1 MKDKRNDRNQFL
13 MKQFLL
19 IGFVFSFVNGYA
31 QLYKDKSADADARA
45 NDLLSKMTLEEKIDY
60 IGGYKGFYIRGIERL
75 GLPEIK
81 LTDGPVGTHKDGKS
95 TAYPASILSAAT
107 WDTALIYQLG
117 KQLGRDS
124 RARGV
129 HVLLAPGVNIIRAPM
144 GGRNFEYFS
153 EDPLL
158 ASKATVAYVKG
169 LQDEKVVA
177 TVKHFAANNQEWD
190 RHNVSSDIDERTLNE
205 VYLAPFR
212 AAVLEGKAGSV
223 MTSYNLLNGIHTS
236 EHNELNNEILKSRWK
251 FDGFMMSDWN
261 ATYDAVAAANGG
273 LDLEMPGA
281 RFMNK
286 EKLLPAL
293 KSGLV
298 KEATIDDKVRRML
311 RIIFR
316 FGFFDSPQLDKTIP
330 LDNPDAA
337 KVALDLARSGIVLL
351 KNEKKILPL
360 DPAKTESIAVIGPNA
375 NAYISGGGSS
385 YTFPFHSVSPLAGI
399 QHVFNG
405 AKVTYAAG
413 LPTLPD
419 RIRQSVFYTEAG
431 SNTRGLKAEYFGN
444 TKLEGKPAISSID
457 TSVNISNGYHI
468 AAENKGI
475 PYDHCSMRWTGVVR
489 PGKTIRY
496 RFTIRGFDG
505 FRLWVNEKQ
514 EINAWV
520 DQGITTREAV
530 VELEAGKEYAVRL
543 EYFANVHPVDIGFA
557 WDEDRLSFDDAVA
570 SAKQSRVAIVCVG
583 FNESSERES
592 NDRTFALPAYQDSLI
607 NAIAK
612 ANPNT
617 IVLLNA
623 GGSAD
628 VSKWINNVKGLLHI
642 FYSGQE
648 GGTAIAEILS
658 GKINPSGK
666 LPVSMEKRWEDNP
679 AYNYYY
685 DPSGGKR
692 VAYKEGVFVGY
703 RHYDSKRV
711 APQFPFGFGLSYSS
725 FTLRNLAIENTGKVN
740 HPSLRVT
747 LDVVNTGKADGAEVV
762 QLYVKE
768 LHPSLVRP
776 GKELKAFA
784 KVFLKKGE
792 TKKVALILDASAFSF
807 YDIQRKDFTYNKGE
821 FELLIG
827 NSSANIVL
835 KKKVRIDQ

>member
-1 MKDKRNDRNQFL
+1 

-19 IGFVFSFVNGYA
+19 LAFVFSLVNGNA
-31 QLYKDKSADADARA
+31 QLYKDKSADVEARA
-45 NDLLSKMTLEEKIDY
+45 NDLLSRMTLDEKIDY
-60 IGGYKGFYIRGIERL
+60 IGGYKGFYIRGIDRL

-153 EDPLL
+153 EDPFL
-158 ASKATVAYVKG
+158 ASKVTVAYVKG
-169 LQDEKVVA
+169 LQDERVVA

-190 RHNVSSDIDERTLNE
+190 RHNVSSDIDERTLHE

-236 EHNELNNEILKSRWK
+236 EHNELNNEILKKKWG

-273 LDLEMPGA
+273 LDLEMPSA

-286 EKLLPAL
+286 TQLLPAI
-293 KSGLV
+293 KNGLV
-298 KEATIDDKVRRML
+298 KEAVIDDKVRRML
-311 RIIFR
+311 RVIFR
-316 FGFFDSPQLDKTIP
+316 FGFFDKMQLDKSIP

-337 KVALDLARSGIVLL
+337 KVALDLARNGIVLL
-351 KNEKKILPL
+351 KNEQNVLPL
-360 DPAKTESIAVIGPNA
+360 DAAKTKSIAVIGPNA
-375 NAYISGGGSS
+375 NSYISGGGSS
-385 YTFPFHSVSPLAGI
+385 YTFPFHSVSPLEGI
-399 QHVFNG
+399 KSLFNRS
-405 AKVTYAAG
+405 KVTYAAG

-431 SNTRGLKAEYFGN
+431 GITRGLKGEYFSN
-444 TKLEGKPAISSID
+444 IKLEGKAEISSVD

-475 PYDHCSMRWTGVVR
+475 PFDHCSMRWTGVIR
-489 PGKTIRY
+489 PLKTTSY
-496 RFTIRGFDG
+496 RFTVRGFDG
-505 FRLWVNEKQ
+505 FRLWINNKQ

-530 VELEAGKEYAVRL
+530 VALEAGKEYAVRL

-557 WDEDRLSFDDAVA
+557 WDEDRLSFADAIA
-570 SAKQSRVAIVCVG
+570 AAKQSEIAIVCIG

-592 NDRTFALPAYQDSLI
+592 NDRTFELPAYQDSLV

-612 ANPNT
+612 TNPNT

-628 VSKWINNVKGLLHI
+628 ISKWIANVKGLLHL
-642 FYSGQE
+642 FYGGQE

-685 DPSGGKR
+685 DPSGTKK
-692 VAYKEGVFVGY
+692 VEYKEGVYVGY
-703 RHYDSKRV
+703 RHYDSKHIG
-711 APQFPFGFGLSYSS
+711 PQFPFGFGLSYSR
-725 FTLRNLAIENTGKVN
+725 FALRNLSVSNTGKQN
-740 HPSLRVT
+740 SPALRVSFDIT
-747 LDVVNTGKADGAEVV
+747 NTGKMDGAEVV

-768 LHPSLVRP
+768 LKPALARP
-776 GKELKAFA
+776 DKELKSFT

-792 TKKVALILDASAFSF
+792 TKRVTMNLDVAAFSW
-807 YDIQRKDFTYNKGE
+807 YDVKTRSFIYQAGD
-821 FELLIG
+821 FELMIG
-827 NSSANIVL
+827 NSSANILLNKIVH
-835 KKKVRIDQ
+835 IDQ

>member
-1 MKDKRNDRNQFL
+1 

-19 IGFVFSFVNGYA
+19 IGFVLSFVNSHA
-31 QLYKDKSADADARA
+31 QLYKDKTADADTRA
-45 NDLLSKMTLEEKIDY
+45 NDLLSKMTLDEKIDY
-60 IGGYKGFYIRGIERL
+60 IGGYRGFYIRGIERL

-81 LTDGPVGTHKDGKS
+81 LTDGPVGTHKDGRS

-158 ASKATVAYVKG
+158 ASKITVAYVKG

-212 AAVLEGKAGSV
+212 AAVLQGKAGSV

-236 EHNELNNEILKSRWK
+236 EHNELNNRILKEKWK

-281 RFMNK
+281 RFMSK

-298 KEATIDDKVRRML
+298 KESVIDDKVRRIL

-316 FGFFDSPQLDKTIP
+316 FGFFDNPQLDKSIP
-330 LDNPDAA
+330 LDNPEAA
-337 KVALDLARSGIVLL
+337 KVALDLAKSGIVLL
-351 KNEKKILPL
+351 KNERKILPL
-360 DPAKTESIAVIGPNA
+360 DPAKTKSIAVIGPNA

-399 QHVFNG
+399 QQIFSKASV
-405 AKVTYAAG
+405 AYAAG

-431 SNTRGLKAEYFGN
+431 GNTRGLKAEYFDN
-444 TKLEGKPAISSID
+444 TKLEGKPVISSID
-457 TSVNISNGYHI
+457 TSVSISNGYHI
-468 AAENKGI
+468 AAENKGT
-475 PYDHCSMRWTGVVR
+475 PYDHCSMRWTGVIR
-489 PGKTIRY
+489 PVKTTGY
-496 RFTIRGFDG
+496 RFTVRGFDG
-505 FRLWVNEKQ
+505 FRLWVNNKQ
-514 EINAWV
+514 VIDAWV
-520 DQGITTREAV
+520 DQGITMREAV
-530 VELEAGKEYAVRL
+530 VELEAGNEYAVRL

-557 WDEDRLSFDDAVA
+557 WDENRLSFDDAVA
-570 SAKQSRVAIVCVG
+570 AAKRSEVAVVCVG

-592 NDRTFALPAYQDSLI
+592 NDRTFTLPAYQDSLV
-607 NAIAK
+607 NVIAK

-628 VSKWINNVKGLLHI
+628 VSKWISNVKGLLHI

-648 GGTAIAEILS
+648 GGTAIAEILT
-658 GKINPSGK
+658 GDVNPSGK
-666 LPVSMEKRWEDNP
+666 LPVSIEKRWEDNP

-685 DPSGGKR
+685 DPSGSKR
-692 VAYKEGVFVGY
+692 VAYSEGVFVGY
-703 RHYDSKRV
+703 RHYDSKRIE
-711 APQFPFGFGLSYSS
+711 PQFPFGFGLSYTS
-725 FTLRNLAIENTGKVN
+725 FSLRNLSVENTGSQGD
-740 HPSLRVT
+740 PSLKIS
-747 LDVVNTGKADGAEVV
+747 LDVTNTGKYDGAEVV

-768 LHPSLVRP
+768 LHPSLPRP
-776 GKELKAFA
+776 EKELKAFT

-792 TKKVALILDASAFSF
+792 TKRVQLMLDAAAFSW
-807 YDIQRKDFTYNKGE
+807 YDTGIGDFNYRKGD
-821 FELLIG
+821 FELMIG
-827 NSSANIVL
+827 NSSANILL
-835 KKKVRIDQ
+835 KKTVAIGQ

>member
-1 MKDKRNDRNQFL
+1 MKDKRNDRNTRV

-19 IGFVFSFVNGYA
+19 IAFILFLVKGNA
-31 QLYKDKSADADARA
+31 QLYKDKSAAVEVRV
-45 NDLLSKMTLEEKIDY
+45 NDLLSKMTPDEKIDY

-107 WDTALIYQLG
+107 WDTALVYELG

-158 ASKATVAYVKG
+158 ASKVTVAYVKG

-190 RHNVSSDIDERTLNE
+190 RHNVSSDIDERSLHE

-236 EHNELNNEILKSRWK
+236 EHNELNNEILKKKWG

-273 LDLEMPGA
+273 LDLEMPSA

-286 EKLLPAL
+286 TQLLPAI

-298 KEATIDDKVRRML
+298 KQEVIDDKVRRIL

-330 LDNPDAA
+330 LDNPGAA
-337 KVALDLARSGIVLL
+337 KVALDLARNGIVLL
-351 KNEKKILPL
+351 KNEKNILPL
-360 DPAKTESIAVIGPNA
+360 NIAKTKSIAVIGPNA
-375 NAYISGGGSS
+375 NSYISGGGSS
-385 YTFPFHSVSPLAGI
+385 YTFPFHSVSTLGGI
-399 QHVFNG
+399 QHLFTSS
-405 AKVTYAAG
+405 AITYAAG

-419 RIRQSVFYTEAG
+419 RIRQSVFYTEPG
-431 SNTRGLKAEYFGN
+431 SNIKGLKAEYFSN
-444 TKLEGKPAISSID
+444 IKLEGKPAINVVD
-457 TSVNISNGYHI
+457 TSVSISNGYHI

-475 PYDHCSMRWTGVVR
+475 PFDHCSMRWTGVVR
-489 PGKTIRY
+489 PGKTTRY
-496 RFTIRGFDG
+496 RFTVRGFDG
-505 FRLWVNEKQ
+505 FRLWINNKP
-514 EINAWV
+514 EIDAWV

-530 VELEAGKEYAVRL
+530 VELDAGKEYAVRL

-557 WDEDRLSFDDAVA
+557 WDEDRLSFDDAIA
-570 SAKQSRVAIVCVG
+570 AARKSEVAIVCVG

-592 NDRTFALPAYQDSLI
+592 NDRTFELPAYQDSLV
-607 NAIAK
+607 NAVVK

-628 VSKWINNVKGLLHI
+628 ISKWINNVKGLLHV
-642 FYSGQE
+642 FYGGQE

-666 LPVSMEKRWEDNP
+666 LPVTIEKRWEDNP

-685 DPSGGKR
+685 DPSGSKR
-692 VAYKEGVFVGY
+692 VSYEEGVFVGY
-703 RHYDSKRV
+703 RHYDSKKVR
-711 APQFPFGFGLSYSS
+711 PQFPFGFGLSYSG
-725 FTLRNLAIENTGKVN
+725 FEVRNLSVTAAGKQNDPSVSVSFDITNTGKM
-740 HPSLRVT
+740 
-747 LDVVNTGKADGAEVV
+747 DGAEVI
-762 QLYVKE
+762 QLYVRE
-768 LHPSLVRP
+768 LKPALLRP
-776 GKELKAFA
+776 DKELKSFA
-784 KVFLKKGE
+784 KIFLKKGE
-792 TKKVALILDASAFSF
+792 TKRVTMNLDAAAFSW
-807 YDIQRKDFTYNKGE
+807 YDVKTKSFIYQQGD
-821 FELLIG
+821 FELMLG
-827 NSSANIVL
+827 NSSANILL
-835 KKKVRIDQ
+835 KKTVHID